1 MESRLVYKIQQYKS
15 AVLDF
20 EKSLSIDINVL
31 SELIADSV
39 KSGRV
44 QKFEFCI
51 ELMWKTLKVYLWE
64 INGIDSKSP
73 KLVIKDIYGLDMF
86 SPEEYERVMEM
97 LDDRNK
103 LSHIYNKEQFEK
115 IYQRII
121 KTLPLFV
128 KIAGF
133 IEP

>member
-1 MESRLVYKIQQYKS
+1 MESRLKYKIQHYKA

-20 EKSLSIDINVL
+20 ERSLSIDIKIL
-31 SELIADSV
+31 PELIADSV

-44 QKFEFCI
+44 QKFEFCV

-73 KLVIKDIYGLDMF
+73 KLVIKDIYSLEMF
-86 SPEEYERVMEM
+86 SPEEYEQVMEM

-115 IYQRII
+115 IYQRIT

-128 KIAGF
+128 KIVSF
-133 IEP
+133 IE